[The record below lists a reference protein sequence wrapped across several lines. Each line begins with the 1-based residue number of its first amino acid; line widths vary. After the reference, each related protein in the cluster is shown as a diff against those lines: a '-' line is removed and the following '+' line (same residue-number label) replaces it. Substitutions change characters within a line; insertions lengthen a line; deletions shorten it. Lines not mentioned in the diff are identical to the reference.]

1 MREDNYR
8 FGSMM
13 KGAGFC
19 LKVRNGGVGCLMMVE
34 SAVVVVLEGSGRSE
48 WVRRGVWDGAGVN
61 VTAVNRAE
69 EVDESSGY

>member
-34 SAVVVVLEGSGRSE
+34 SAVVVVLEI
-48 WVRRGVWDGAGVN
+48 
-61 VTAVNRAE
+61 
-69 EVDESSGY
+69 